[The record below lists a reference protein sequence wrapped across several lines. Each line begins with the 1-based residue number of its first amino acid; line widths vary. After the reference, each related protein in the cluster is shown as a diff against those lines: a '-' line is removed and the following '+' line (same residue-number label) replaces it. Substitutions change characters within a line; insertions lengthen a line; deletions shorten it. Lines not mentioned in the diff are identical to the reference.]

1 VRFMVKRVAI
11 VGIGTTGFRPVTPD
25 VSYRELIFEAARKAY
40 TDAGLEPDE
49 IDGFITAAED
59 FMEGYSIADEYCPDQ
74 LGAVLKPTHTIPG
87 DFIQALATAYM
98 MIMTGAFRTV
108 AVEAHSKASNLKNI
122 DELIGFA
129 FDPVY
134 NRPLRESPHAF
145 AGLEMTRYMFET
157 CTSAAE
163 CATVVVKNKGNALRN
178 PYAAYAADIE
188 VADVLNSEPVSLPL
202 HRLDIAPHADG
213 AVVVVLTDDQT
224 AKNLTDVPIWIEGLG
239 WCTDTPTLEM
249 RDWGEAA
256 YAKLAAQM
264 AYRMAGINNPA
275 GEIDFAEISD
285 EYSYKELQH
294 MEALGF
300 CMRGEASHL
309 VESGVTSI
317 TGELPI
323 NVSGGALGV
332 GHLFEASGAQK
343 ILELVEQLR
352 GEAGSRQIPDVEVG
366 LAQTWRGVPTAT
378 GAVAILSNM

>member
-1 VRFMVKRVAI
+1 MMKRVAI

-40 TDAGLEPDE
+40 TDAGLEPSE
-49 IDGFITAAED
+49 IDGFVTATED

-74 LGAVLKPTHTIPG
+74 IGAVLKPTHTVPG
-87 DFIQALATAYM
+87 DFIHAFATGYM

-108 AVEAHSKASNLKNI
+108 AIEAHSKASNMKNL
-122 DELIGFA
+122 DELVGFA

-134 NRPLRESPHAF
+134 NRPLRESPHSI

-157 CTSAAE
+157 CTTAE
-163 CATVVVKNKGNALRN
+163 QIAGVVVKNKSNALHN
-178 PYAAYAADIE
+178 PYAAHGADIE
-188 VADVLNSEPVSLPL
+188 MIDVLSSEPISLPL

-213 AVVVVLTDDQT
+213 AVVAVLANEETARALTDI
-224 AKNLTDVPIWIEGLG
+224 PIWVEGLG
-239 WCTDTPTLEM
+239 WCSDTPTLEM

-256 YAKLAAQM
+256 YAGLAAEM
-264 AYRMAGINNPA
+264 AYRMAGISNPA
-275 GEIDFAEISD
+275 AEIDFAEISD

-294 MEALGF
+294 MEALKF
-300 CMRGEASHL
+300 CMPGEAAHL
-309 VESGVTSI
+309 TETGVTAI

-332 GHLFEASGAQK
+332 GHLFEASGAHK
-343 ILELVEQLR
+343 ILELVDQLR
-352 GEAGSRQIPDVEVG
+352 GEAGTRQIPDVTVG